1 MDGPEDLKDGSV
13 LGVKNA
19 AVRKLLHELGIPI
32 GELKVRV
39 CVHVRRRDLFFCVWC
54 KFGTHDMHIIL
65 YSQCMYKIVL
75 LFIMHIITLFFLDDT
90 NNKNRSK
97 NSSS

>member
-39 CVHVRRRDLFFCVWC
+39 CVHVRRRDVFFVRC

-65 YSQCMYKIVL
+65 YFQCMYKIVL
-75 LFIMHIITLFFLDDT
+75 LFIMHIIYIVLIRRHSQ
-90 NNKNRSK
+90 NNRLR